1 MLFCLTANYTPKALE
16 AMGKNPSNRREAVEK
31 LLTAAGGKLVAMYGT
46 IAEGPGAM
54 AIFDID
60 PAAAPAVVGVVA
72 SSDAVHNVKMQRL
85 FSGEE
90 VAAIRQ
96 KRAQLQASYKP
107 PGQYGHGWGGNKPPH
122 PSCQVAREYHLKT
135 AKALGQGNSAAA
147 LAQ

>member
-1 MLFCLTANYTPKALE
+1 MLFCLSANYTPKALE
-16 AMGKNPSNRREAVEK
+16 AMGKNPTASRREAVEK

-60 PAAAPAVVGVVA
+60 PAAAPAVVGVIA
-72 SSDAVHNVKMQRL
+72 SSDAVRDVKMQRL

-90 VAAIRQ
+90 VVAVRQ

-107 PGQYGHGWGGNKPPH
+107 PGQ
-122 PSCQVAREYHLKT
+122 
-135 AKALGQGNSAAA
+135 
-147 LAQ
+147 

>member
-1 MLFCLTANYTPKALE
+1 MPGFREIKGSDCARGGRAIRKSKRKEIAMLFCLTATYTPKALE

-60 PAAAPAVVGVVA
+60 PAAAPAVVGVIA

-90 VAAIRQ
+90 VAAVRQ
-96 KRAQLQASYKP
+96 KRTQLQASYKS
-107 PGQYGHGWGGNKPPH
+107 PGQ
-122 PSCQVAREYHLKT
+122 
-135 AKALGQGNSAAA
+135 
-147 LAQ
+147 

>member
-1 MLFCLTANYTPKALE
+1 MPEFREIKGSDCARGGRAIRKSKPKEIAMLFCLTATYTPKALE

-60 PAAAPAVVGVVA
+60 PAAAPAVVGVIA

-90 VAAIRQ
+90 IAAIRQ
-96 KRAQLQASYKP
+96 KRTQLQASYKP
-107 PGQYGHGWGGNKPPH
+107 PGQ
-122 PSCQVAREYHLKT
+122 
-135 AKALGQGNSAAA
+135 
-147 LAQ
+147 